1 MLQNS
6 NLSAEGRK
14 IVNNYLSGFSSILN
28 MNKEKL
34 VVSLYATMED
44 ANQEVLDILKSFVIN
59 LNDSFTEAEIKVLRN
74 ECCEVIRYCH
84 ERKEPDMGFT
94 RSRDNH
100 PLMVPDTL
108 LELCNTLIGV
118 NPKAMFIFP
127 TLVLGNLHF

>member
-74 ECCEVIRYCH
+74 EC
-84 ERKEPDMGFT
+84 
-94 RSRDNH
+94 
-100 PLMVPDTL
+100 
-108 LELCNTLIGV
+108 
-118 NPKAMFIFP
+118 
-127 TLVLGNLHF
+127 